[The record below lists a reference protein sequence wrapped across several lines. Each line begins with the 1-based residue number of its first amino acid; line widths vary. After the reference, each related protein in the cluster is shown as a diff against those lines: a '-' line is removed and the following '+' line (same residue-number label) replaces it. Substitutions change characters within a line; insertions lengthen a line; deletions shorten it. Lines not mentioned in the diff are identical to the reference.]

1 MYSIYNKKPVMRS
14 RTRGNYLIQRHLLY
28 VWGTRRV
35 HHHVVLSVND
45 TVIVRVQQLVMGR
58 LIRVKER

>member
-1 MYSIYNKKPVMRS
+1 MRS